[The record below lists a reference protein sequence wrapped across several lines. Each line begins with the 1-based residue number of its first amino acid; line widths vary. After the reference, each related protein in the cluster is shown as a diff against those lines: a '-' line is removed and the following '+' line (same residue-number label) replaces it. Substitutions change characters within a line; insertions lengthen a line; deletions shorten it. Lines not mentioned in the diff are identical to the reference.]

1 MSPQF
6 PDARTAWDGQ
16 KGRHFD
22 RPPLG
27 IAVPIWFDHWGNYGT
42 PPTFK
47 NWGHVATRLPD
58 GRVLS
63 SPFWPKTYGYDIFP
77 DIDSMMKALGGNAK
91 YLGWSEWLHDTQI
104 VSYREDEKPS
114 TPESGQEE
122 DEEMKNIGFWYYTD
136 KSKKTISYM
145 LVNFGSGFVSE
156 YGNGTGNGPMSGA
169 YNNPIAAA
177 AGTGSYAQI
186 TESHARA
193 LKASLA
199 DVRKG
204 K

>member
-1 MSPQF
+1 MSWNQLTSYKFAEDGIGWCLRQAQSTFGVSPQF

-27 IAVPIWFDHWGNYGT
+27 IVVPIWFDHWGNYGT

-77 DIDSMMKALGGNAK
+77 DIDSMMKAPSGG
-91 YLGWSEWLHDTQI
+91 
-104 VSYREDEKPS
+104 R
-114 TPESGQEE
+114 
-122 DEEMKNIGFWYYTD
+122 
-136 KSKKTISYM
+136 
-145 LVNFGSGFVSE
+145 
-156 YGNGTGNGPMSGA
+156 
-169 YNNPIAAA
+169 
-177 AGTGSYAQI
+177 
-186 TESHARA
+186 
-193 LKASLA
+193 
-199 DVRKG
+199 
-204 K
+204 